1 MDGGRGQ
8 PGALVEFAKDG
19 GLQAWEKRVL
29 VTQWAG
35 NSWAKLCETYDF
47 EASARSLGMLM
58 TADGSEDDQIK
69 VQGLTEPYTFTDAD
83 GGSEGAESE
92 VEEDKEELGDVL
104 DKEGEE
110 GGEGEEG
117 EEGEEAEEAEDGME
131 ETDEEDDTTD
141 NLWAC
146 GDAPLMPPA
155 GYTYAPCP
163 PLETEEQ
170 QRALVGRQVLVAHNT
185 EPVGGLARG
194 QGALLW
200 GGR

>member
-110 GGEGEEG
+110 GGEGEEDPRKSCT
-117 EEGEEAEEAEDGME
+117 ELHSFRAHDMPVAAMDF
-131 ETDEEDDTTD
+131 
-141 NLWAC
+141 
-146 GDAPLMPPA
+146 DAKGA
-155 GYTYAPCP
+155 RTAAPF
-163 PLETEEQ
+163 LF
-170 QRALVGRQVLVAHNT
+170 R
-185 EPVGGLARG
+185 RG
-194 QGALLW
+194 VSRPSLGCSSRDPFSAI
-200 GGR
+200 